1 MADLTLEEEQAIKQR
16 CQKTNAGKW
25 EGGLTMYDC
34 PVCLKHFCI
43 HNESMWVYKR
53 KNWNSKR
60 KNRMAILYLCSYA
73 CMRKYDRIFDK

>member
-1 MADLTLEEEQAIKQR
+1 MEDLTLEEIEGIKAR
-16 CQKTNAGKW
+16 CQKSNVGQW
-25 EGGLTMYDC
+25 QGGLTMYQC
-34 PVCLKHFCI
+34 PVCEKNFII
-43 HNESMWVYKR
+43 HNENMWVYKR